1 MTKLATTQSLE
12 TAISAI
18 QTVYREEISEMEDL
32 LSAEQDKVFAL
43 EEENRNL
50 KESLEENISKL
61 RNLKSSLIWKRLG

>member
-61 RNLKSSLIWKRLG
+61 RNLKSSLWG